1 MATRPATPHRQMA
14 AASRP
19 ARRDSRRARSYGS
32 PVISSTGSL
41 SRAPPKHTRM
51 PDHRVRQPGPAQN
64 QAWSQ
69 AVIATPRPVPDM
81 VTSIGA
87 FVEGGR

>member
-1 MATRPATPHRQMA
+1 VATRPATPHRQMA

-64 QAWSQ
+64 QDICAYVLGQ
-69 AVIATPRPVPDM
+69 
-81 VTSIGA
+81 GA
-87 FVEGGR
+87 SRDRRTYSASF